1 MAMYLT
7 RIQLLITI
15 PDLCKGRLSWS
26 FHHLIVVVLL
36 FTYLYFTVSS
46 SSRYTMHLAMTL
58 SGTT

>member
-7 RIQLLITI
+7 LIQLLITT

-26 FHHLIVVVLL
+26 SHHLIVVVLL

-46 SSRYTMHLAMTL
+46 SRYTMHLAMTL